1 MKVLIAEQFNRSMQ
15 QLRKEEQ
22 SEVVSMFALVSSME
36 RESLMSS
43 PMLIRLQSDSSL
55 YTLRTQYTRIF
66 CSFVGD
72 DLVLLDV
79 RPTNKGT
86 FGSSAYTQ
94 EAKKGETTLFGSLG
108 DPQAYIAPD
117 AIYSFEGRPLAYLDG
132 TNIYGFN
139 GQHLGWFEQGVIWDH
154 QGKRVGFTKSA
165 CPVFTKFEPFKG
177 FKQFKPFKAFK
188 KFAPFKPFLGNAN
201 AGTPLLKFLE
211 QGRD

>member
-22 SEVVSMFALVSSME
+22 GEVVSMFALVSSME
-36 RESLMSS
+36 RELLVSS
-43 PMLIRLQSDSSL
+43 PILIRLQTDSSL
-55 YTLRTQYTRIF
+55 YTLRTQHTRIF
-66 CSFVGD
+66 CSFVGE

-79 RPTNKGT
+79 KSASNGS
-86 FGSSAYTQ
+86 FGSSAYSQ
-94 EAKKGETTLFGSLG
+94 ESKKGETTLFGPLG

-132 TNIYGFN
+132 TSIYGFN
-139 GQHLGWFEQGVIWDH
+139 GRHLGWFEEGVIWDH
-154 QGKRVGFTKSA
+154 QGKRVGFIKSA
-165 CPVFTKFEPFKG
+165 CPVFTAFEPFKG

-188 KFAPFKPFLGNAN
+188 QFAPFKPFLSKAS

-211 QGRD
+211 HGRA

>member
-1 MKVLIAEQFNRSMQ
+1 MKVLIAGQFNQSMQ
-15 QLRKEEQ
+15 QLRKEEK

-55 YTLRTQYTRIF
+55 YTLRTQHTRIF
-66 CSFVGD
+66 CSFVGE

-79 RPTNKGT
+79 NSANKGS

-94 EAKKGETTLFGSLG
+94 ESNKEETTLFGSLG

-132 TNIYGFN
+132 TSIYGFN
-139 GQHLGWFEQGVIWDH
+139 GRHLGWFEQGVIWDH

-188 KFAPFKPFLGNAN
+188 QFTPFKPFLSSAN

-211 QGRD
+211 QGRA

>member
-1 MKVLIAEQFNRSMQ
+1 MKVLIAEQFNQAMQ

-22 SEVVSMFALVSSME
+22 SEVASMFALVSKME

-79 RPTNKGT
+79 KSANKGAL
-86 FGSSAYTQ
+86 GPSAYTQ
-94 EAKKGETTLFGSLG
+94 ESKKGETTLFGSVG

-139 GQHLGWFEQGVIWDH
+139 GRHLGWFEQGVIWDH
-154 QGKRVGFTKSA
+154 RGERVGFTKSA
-165 CPVFTKFEPFKG
+165 CPVFTKFEEPIRSFVCE
-177 FKQFKPFKAFK
+177 A
-188 KFAPFKPFLGNAN
+188 
-201 AGTPLLKFLE
+201 
-211 QGRD
+211 

>member
-1 MKVLIAEQFNRSMQ
+1 MKVLIAEQFNRAMQ

-22 SEVVSMFALVSSME
+22 TEVVSMFKLVSNME

-72 DLVLLDV
+72 DLVFLDV
-79 RPTNKGT
+79 KSANKGA
-86 FGSSAYTQ
+86 FGPSAYTQ
-94 EAKKGETTLFGSLG
+94 ESKEEETTLFGSVG

-139 GQHLGWFEQGVIWDH
+139 GRHLGWFEKGVIFDH

-177 FKQFKPFKAFK
+177 FKQFKPFKAFTQL
-188 KFAPFKPFLGNAN
+188 APFKPFLSNEN
-201 AGTPLLKFLE
+201 SRTPLLKFLE
-211 QGRD
+211 QGRA

>member
-1 MKVLIAEQFNRSMQ
+1 MKVLVSQQFNHSMQ

-22 SEVVSMFALVSSME
+22 GEVISMFALLSSME

-43 PMLIRLQSDSSL
+43 PMLIRLQSDPSL
-55 YTLRTQYTRIF
+55 YTLRTHYTRIF

-79 RPTNKGT
+79 NSATKGAL
-86 FGSSAYTQ
+86 GSAAYTQ
-94 EAKKGETTLFGSLG
+94 QAKEGETSVFGPLG

-132 TNIYGFN
+132 ANIYGFN
-139 GQHLGWFEQGVIWDH
+139 GRHLGWFEQGVIFDH

-165 CPVFTKFEPFKG
+165 CPVFTHFEPFKG
-177 FKQFKPFKAFK
+177 FKQFKPFKEFK
-188 KFAPFKPFLGNAN
+188 QFAPFKPFTSNVN
-201 AGTPLLKFLE
+201 SGTPLLEFLE
-211 QGRD
+211 QGRA